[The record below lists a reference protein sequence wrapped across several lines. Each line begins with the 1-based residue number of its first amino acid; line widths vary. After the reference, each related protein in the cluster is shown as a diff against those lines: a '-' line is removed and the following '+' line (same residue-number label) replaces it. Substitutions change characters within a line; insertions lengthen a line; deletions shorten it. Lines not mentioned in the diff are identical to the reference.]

1 MLLFKAKDLKPVLQ
15 EAIAHQC
22 DVLLV
27 KDQGIYIMSD
37 IGSMQNGKYLVAYAC
52 GYHPEKDEGWYE
64 RAREESGGDDFA
76 EKLGFS
82 ISTLNRLLN
91 DKCDLKVALT
101 ATQIITQ
108 FYP

>member
-1 MLLFKAKDLKPVLQ
+1 MLLFKAKDLKPVLW

-27 KDQGIYIMSD
+27 KDQGIYILSD
-37 IGSMQNGKYLVAYAC
+37 NGSMQNGKRLVAYAR
-52 GYHPEKDEGWYE
+52 GYHPEKDAGWYE
-64 RAREESGGDDFA
+64 RARAEVGGDDFA
-76 EKLGFS
+76 EKLGFAV
-82 ISTLNRLLN
+82 STLNRLLH
-91 DKCDLKVALT
+91 DKCDLKVTLT